1 MINLLPPQE
10 KRQIRAG
17 QTTVILW
24 RYCVTSLLLAVLL
37 FTITGGVYYI
47 MAQSK
52 TNAEAAIATSNQEAA
67 KYQSVQQQITEFNNN
82 LSTAKTILDKEVRY
96 SKIAVTIAQSLPSGI
111 TLQSLSLDAKTF
123 GTPFTLTALG
133 KSYDDAIRLKSE
145 LEKSEAFQDVHLASV
160 SMATG
165 EGSGEYPVSIS
176 INVTIKPEVAKQ

>member
-17 QTTVILW
+17 QTNVILW
-24 RYCVTSLLLAVLL
+24 RYCVASLLLVALL
-37 FTITGGVYYI
+37 FTITSGVYFM
-47 MAQSK
+47 MAQAKS
-52 TNAEAAIATSNQEAA
+52 NAEATIATSNQKAA
-67 KYQSVQQQITEFNNN
+67 KYQKVQQQITEFNSN
-82 LSTAKTILDKEVRY
+82 LNTAKTILDKEVKY
-96 SKIAVTIAQSLPSGI
+96 SKIAVTIAQSLPSGV
-111 TLQSLSLDAKTF
+111 TLQSLTLDAKTF

-160 SMATG
+160 SMVTG
-165 EGSGEYPVSIS
+165 EDAGEYPISIS